1 MQVKVGSNGEQ
12 GSAKESSNW
21 KNRHDYLANW
31 YIGVAKRRGWDEVV
45 RLLAQYPD
53 IENEMKKMI
62 KVKLGK

>member
-21 KNRHDYLANW
+21 KNRLDYLSSW

-45 RLLAQYPD
+45 RLLAQYPEIEAEIKKD
-53 IENEMKKMI
+53 IKR
-62 KVKLGK
+62 KLGK